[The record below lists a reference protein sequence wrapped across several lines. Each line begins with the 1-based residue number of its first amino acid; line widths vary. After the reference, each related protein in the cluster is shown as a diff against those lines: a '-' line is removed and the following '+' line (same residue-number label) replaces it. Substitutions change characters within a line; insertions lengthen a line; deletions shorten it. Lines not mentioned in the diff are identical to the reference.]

1 MALLTNL
8 GSAEERGGTTL
19 AKIKKENLSI
29 NRSIISV
36 NTTHSSQHHFTFS
49 NSWYFIILCTGFISK
64 SVS

>member
-8 GSAEERGGTTL
+8 ASVRERGGTTF
-19 AKIKKENLSI
+19 AIIKKEN
-29 NRSIISV
+29 ISV